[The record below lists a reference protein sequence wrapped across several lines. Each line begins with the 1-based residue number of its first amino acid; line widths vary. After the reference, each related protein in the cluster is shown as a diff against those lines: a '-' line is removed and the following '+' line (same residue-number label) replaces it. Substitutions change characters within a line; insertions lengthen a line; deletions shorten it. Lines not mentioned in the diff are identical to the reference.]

1 MTLTLLNR
9 IDGHLRTRGQEPAIE
24 ALDPD
29 DTAIVVTYDDLA
41 RSTEHADRALAEA
54 GVKSGD
60 PVKVAMRRTPE
71 LVATLLAIWRA
82 GAYYVPIPGDNS
94 ARAHQIA
101 QMYPGAVTVTDA
113 SSEATLRVVAPP
125 THVAE
130 AALDRQAEADPSLA
144 YVMFTSGSTG
154 TPKGVAIP
162 RDAVERL
169 VLDPTWDDGLHHRVG
184 MVAPHAFQL
193 STYEMWVPLA
203 RGGTIVMAPH
213 GPLDYGVIAALARR
227 LQGHSLHL
235 TAGLF
240 RAVAVDRPS
249 LLAGISEVATGGDV
263 VSPAA
268 IRAVLEH
275 CPGTTVRPIYGCTE
289 GVLFS
294 TTQSY
299 SNITDIDRLAL
310 GGHAF
315 AGATIT
321 VVDADLHELPAGEVG
336 EICIGGERLAARY
349 LDQPELT
356 SKQFVRRPEKPFD
369 RIYRTGD
376 IGRTDGRGELVLL
389 GRADRQVKIRGFRV
403 ELAEVE
409 YALSNLTGVRD
420 VAVKALDPATDR
432 TRLIAAVTG
441 TVESPSAL
449 RRMAQAAVPDYMIP
463 EEVKVMPSLP
473 LTPNGKV
480 DWSAI
485 IESIVPRLVDE
496 SAVCRL
502 FGKFLH
508 TETVAPHDN
517 FFDLG
522 GQSIT
527 AMRLAAAL
535 SEHTGVEL
543 SARQIFDAPS
553 PRQLCAVIDFRRP

>member
-1 MTLTLLNR
+1 MTFTLMNR
-9 IDGHLRTRGQEPAIE
+9 VDNHLRTRGSDPAIE
-24 ALDPD
+24 ALDPGGVAA
-29 DTAIVVTYDDLA
+29 TVTYDDLA
-41 RSTEHADRALAEA
+41 RLTEHADRALAEV
-54 GVKSGD
+54 GVKTGD
-60 PVKVAMRRTPE
+60 PVKVAMRRSPQ
-71 LVATLLAIWRA
+71 LVAALLAIWRA
-82 GAYYVPIPGDNS
+82 GAHYVPIPADTS
-94 ARAHQIA
+94 TRAHQIA
-101 QMYPGAVTVTDA
+101 QMYPQAITVTDA
-113 SSEATLRVVAPP
+113 SSERRLRVILPDDHFASSRFDQQTRV
-125 THVAE
+125 
-130 AALDRQAEADPSLA
+130 DPLLA

-154 TPKGVAIP
+154 APKGVAIP

-169 VLDPTWDDGLHHRVG
+169 VLDPTWDDGHHHRLG

-203 RGGTIVMAPH
+203 RGGTIVMAPD
-213 GPLDYGVIAALARR
+213 GPLDYSVIAALAQR
-227 LQGHSLHL
+227 LQGQSLHL

-240 RAVAVDRPS
+240 RSIAVDRPS
-249 LLAGISEVATGGDV
+249 LLAGIREVATGGDV

-299 SNITDIDRLAL
+299 ADVNDVGFLSL
-310 GGHAF
+310 GGHPF

-321 VVDADLHELPAGEVG
+321 VVDADLRELPTGDIG

-349 LDQPELT
+349 LGHPELT
-356 SKQFVRRPEKPFD
+356 SRQFVSRPEAPFD

-376 IGRTDGRGELVLL
+376 IGRIDDRGDLELL

-403 ELAEVE
+403 ELPEVE
-409 YALSNLTGVRD
+409 HALSSLVGVRD
-420 VAVKALDPATDR
+420 VAVKALDPSTDH
-432 TRLIAAVTG
+432 TRLVAAITG

-449 RRMAQAAVPDYMIP
+449 RRMARTVLPDYMIP
-463 EEVKVMPSLP
+463 EEVKVMSKLP

-480 DWSAI
+480 DWPTIA
-485 IESIVPRLVDE
+485 ESIAPRLIDVSE
-496 SAVCRL
+496 VCRL
-502 FGKFLH
+502 FGKFLRAD
-508 TETVAPHDN
+508 TIAPDDN

-522 GQSIT
+522 GQSII

-535 SEHTGVEL
+535 SEATGVEL

>member
-9 IDGHLRTRGQEPAIE
+9 IDNHLRTRGSEPAIE

-29 DTAIVVTYDDLA
+29 GAVTIVTYDDLA
-41 RSTEHADRALAEA
+41 RLTEHADRTLAEA
-54 GVKSGD
+54 GVKSGA

-71 LVATLLAIWRA
+71 LVAALLAIWRA
-82 GAYYVPIPGDNS
+82 GAYYVPIPADTS
-94 ARAHQIA
+94 TRARQIA
-101 QMYPGAVTVTDA
+101 EMYPQAVTVTDA
-113 SSEATLRVVAPP
+113 SSGETLRVI
-125 THVAE
+125 TSDDHSAE
-130 AALDRQAEADPSLA
+130 AGLDQRTGADPSLA

-162 RDAVERL
+162 RAAVERL
-169 VLDPTWDDGLHHRVG
+169 ILDPTWDDGHHHRLG

-203 RGGTIVMAPH
+203 RGGTIVMAPD
-213 GPLDYGVIAALARR
+213 GPLDYTVIAALAQR
-227 LQGHSLHL
+227 LQGQSLHL

-240 RAVAVDRPS
+240 RAVAADRPS
-249 LLAGISEVATGGDV
+249 LLTGISEVATGGDV

-275 CPGTTVRPIYGCTE
+275 CQGTTVRPIYGCTE

-299 SNITDIDRLAL
+299 RTVADIDLLAL

-336 EICIGGERLAARY
+336 EICIGGERLAAGY
-349 LDQPELT
+349 LGRPELT
-356 SKQFVRRPEKPFD
+356 SERFVRRPEEPFD

-376 IGRTDGRGELVLL
+376 IGRIDDRGELVLL

-409 YALSNLTGVRD
+409 YALSNLTGVHD
-420 VAVKALDPATDR
+420 VAVKALDPATDH

-441 TVESPSAL
+441 TTESPAAV
-449 RRMAQAAVPDYMIP
+449 RRMAQAVLPDYMIP

-480 DWSAI
+480 DWSEIAAAT
-485 IESIVPRLVDE
+485 VPRLVDE
-496 SAVCRL
+496 SEVCRL

-508 TETVAPHDN
+508 ADTVAPHDN

-535 SEHTGVEL
+535 SERTGVEL